1 MTIDI
6 ALHELY
12 NLVKNNPETTP
23 EQVEAIN
30 RVVEWINDHKKSHLD
45 NHKLFSKLYIL
56 TFNHAIQ
63 HYNDIM
69 FAQKEVHK
77 QLSEPIANH
86 AYWLKETINLKEFN
100 SDGAIKKWSQ
110 EKVNESINNQISE
123 AINKF
128 SHYD

>member
-30 RVVEWINDHKKSHLD
+30 RVVEWINDQKKSHLD
-45 NHKLFSKLYIL
+45 NHKLFAKLYIL

-77 QLSEPIANH
+77 QLSEPLINH
-86 AYWLKETINLKEFN
+86 AFWLKETINLKEYN
-100 SDGAIKKWSQ
+100 SDGTIKKWDQ
-110 EKVNESINNQISE
+110 EAVNTAINNQISE

>member
-1 MTIDI
+1 MTIDTAI
-6 ALHELY
+6 LELY
-12 NLVKNNPETTP
+12 NLVKNNPDCTP
-23 EQVEAIN
+23 EQVESIN
-30 RVVEWINDHKKSHLD
+30 TVIEWINNQKKSHLD
-45 NHKLFSKLYIL
+45 NNKLFAKLYIL

-77 QLSEPIANH
+77 QLSEPVTNH
-86 AYWLKETINLKEFN
+86 AYWLKETINLKEYN
-100 SDGAIKKWSQ
+100 SDGSIQKWSQ